1 MSVRHPR
8 SVYDLGAEPDPRF
21 TFANERTFLAWIRT
35 ALALMAAG
43 VALDSLASALPET
56 PRRWVAAGLILAG
69 VAGCGLA
76 WLRWMANE
84 RALRESRPL
93 PGLPLGLALVVLV
106 AAGGMVLVALTLG
119 SS

>member
-1 MSVRHPR
+1 MTARRPR
-8 SVYDLGAEPDPRF
+8 SVYDVGDEPDPRF

-56 PRRWVAAGLILAG
+56 PRRWLAAALVLAG
-69 VAGCGLA
+69 VAGCVLA
-76 WLRWMANE
+76 WLRWTANE

-93 PGLPLGLALVVLV
+93 PGLPAALVLAALVASGGLALVVL
-106 AAGGMVLVALTLG
+106 TLAVR
-119 SS
+119 